1 MASTD
6 FPASSDFPAS
16 AGTDRPMPFSPIGA
30 PLSLEDVSAVGGCG
44 DGCGCAGGDI
54 DIDADVLDDFVT
66 ERVLVRL
73 ETEPAFLARSMA
85 ALVADHDLDPE
96 LAEEIEE
103 LESDPVLL
111 RDVLA
116 ATRETLPELESDAV
130 VLLFRY
136 VIDHVALGADDLPL
150 EERVQIEWRV
160 PTPAA

>member
-6 FPASSDFPAS
+6 FPASSDIPAP
-16 AGTDRPMPFSPIGA
+16 AGSDRPISPSSIGT

-85 ALVADHDLDPE
+85 ALA
-96 LAEEIEE
+96 A
-103 LESDPVLL
+103 DPVLISRL
-111 RDVLA
+111 RRLRSSRA
-116 ATRETLPELESDAV
+116 RN
-130 VLLFRY
+130 R
-136 VIDHVALGADDLPL
+136 
-150 EERVQIEWRV
+150 RR
-160 PTPAA
+160 